1 MLDAKRSLEQ
11 VLGGQAGRGS
21 GKGPSLGGL
30 GTGAL
35 AGGLAGILLGTK
47 TGRKLGGSTLKLGAM
62 AAIGAIAYKAYRD
75 WQAAKVATSAAAGP
89 ACAEPSPLL
98 PAPAGTAFNPV
109 EEQAQQTL
117 ARSLLR
123 AMIAAAKADGHV
135 DAQEQARV
143 FAEIDKLGL
152 GAEDKAFV
160 FDELRAK
167 LDIDAVA
174 ADAATPEQA
183 AEIYAASLLAIEP
196 DSAAE
201 RGYLAMLAARLRL
214 DDDLVARIHR
224 SVATAGDI
232 RPPDA
237 T

>member
-1 MLDAKRSLEQ
+1 MLDAKRLLDQ
-11 VLGGQAGRGS
+11 FLGSQAGGGS
-21 GKGPSLGGL
+21 RKAAAFGGL

-75 WQAAKVATSAAAGP
+75 WQATKSTAPAAPGP
-89 ACAEPSPLL
+89 ASAQASPVL
-98 PAPAGTAFNPV
+98 PAPVGTPFSPAD
-109 EEQAQQTL
+109 EAEQQTL

-123 AMIAAAKADGHV
+123 AMIAAAKADGHI

-143 FAEIDKLGL
+143 FAEIDRLGL

-167 LDIDAVA
+167 LDMDAVA
-174 ADAATPEQA
+174 AGAATPEQA

-214 DDDLVARIHR
+214 DDDLVAQIHR
-224 SVATAGDI
+224 SVAAAGDI
-232 RPPDA
+232 RTPAA